1 MTTSTRKSTAPLRG
15 LGPRPDYR
23 PDIDGLRAIA
33 VIAVL
38 LSHLKIPHFGGGY
51 IGVDMFFVIS
61 GYVIYGDYRRRAA
74 VGPFSATDFLWRRLR
89 RLGPQLFAMLT
100 AVLVASAVI
109 LLPSDFQRLPA
120 RLVAT
125 ALGLSNW
132 LFAYQA
138 DYFAPSSEWNVLL
151 HSWTLSV
158 EFQFYIAFPV
168 IILLLARKRPDA
180 LPSALA
186 IIALLSLVY
195 CLWPR
200 AGGGTVYF
208 DTFARAWEFLLGCLL
223 QHLRVPEA
231 SKRLSTI
238 ISVIALAVLAASI
251 HLFGRD
257 GGYPDWRVLLPT
269 LATAALILFLPRS
282 AVQSLLES
290 RAAVGTGRM
299 SYAIYIWH
307 WPFIVFATYVWPGAL
322 ENVMATVA
330 LTLVILAVSWAT
342 WRFVEEPMRRPA
354 LLPEPE
360 FRRVFLISLIVL
372 CGVSGSVWLLGG
384 WPARF
389 DRKVVEIESYAANV
403 NLRRD
408 KCHRGS
414 IDQLPLDQSCTYGA
428 AVTPSLAIWSDSHG
442 VELIAALAPWLAQ
455 HQKSAV
461 QYSFS
466 SCPPV
471 APSADETDCERFNQ
485 AAFAR
490 LMNDRKITDV
500 ILAGA
505 LDSPNYRNNAQWRR
519 QFLAAANG
527 LLTRGKRLILIY
539 PVPNQN
545 FPVPRAMA
553 NAARF
558 SLPYD
563 NARVRRSDYL
573 KRTRAVFSVY
583 DSLGGKNVIRIY
595 PDRVFCKTGM
605 CAVSHDGK
613 PLYFDDNHLSLFGA
627 RQLSK
632 ATTSKISGL

>member
-1 MTTSTRKSTAPLRG
+1 MTPHTRKTTAPLRG

-23 PDIDGLRAIA
+23 SDIDGLRAIA

-74 VGPFSATDFLWRRLR
+74 VGPFSASDFLRRRLR
-89 RLGPQLFAMLT
+89 RLGPQLFAMLA

-132 LFAYQA
+132 LFAYQS
-138 DYFAPSSEWNVLL
+138 DYFALSSEWNVLL

-168 IILLLARKRPDA
+168 IILLLARNGPDA
-180 LPSALA
+180 FPSGLA
-186 IIALLSLVY
+186 IIAILSFVY

-200 AGGGTVYF
+200 AGGGLIYF
-208 DTFARAWEFLLGCLL
+208 DTFARAWEFLLGSLL
-223 QHLRVPEA
+223 QHLRMPDTG
-231 SKRLSTI
+231 KRLPTLI
-238 ISVIALAVLAASI
+238 AVIALTALAASI
-251 HLFGRD
+251 NLFGRD

-269 LATAALILFLPRS
+269 FATAALILFLPHSGMR
-282 AVQSLLES
+282 SLLES
-290 RAAVGTGRM
+290 RAAVSTGRM

-322 ENVMATVA
+322 ENMATTVM
-330 LTLVILAVSWAT
+330 LTLVILSVSWAT
-342 WRFVEEPMRRPA
+342 WRYVEEPMRRPA

-360 FRRVFLISLIVL
+360 FRRVFLMSLVL
-372 CGVSGSVWLLGG
+372 LCSVSGSAWLLGG

-403 NLRRD
+403 NLRRV

-414 IDQLPLDQSCTYGA
+414 ADPLPLGRSCTYGA
-428 AVTPSLAIWSDSHG
+428 AVAPTMAVWSDSHG
-442 VELIAALAPWLAQ
+442 VELIAALAPWLAK

-471 APSADETDCERFNQ
+471 SPSGDKTDCARFNQ

-490 LMNDRKITDV
+490 LMNDRTITDV

-505 LDSPNYRNNAQWRR
+505 LDSPNYRNDARWRR
-519 QFLAAANG
+519 QFLAAADG
-527 LLTRGKRLILIY
+527 LLASGKRLILIY

-558 SLPYD
+558 AIPYD
-563 NARVRRSDYL
+563 NARVRRSEYL
-573 KRTRAVFSVY
+573 KRTRAVFAAY
-583 DSLGGKNVIRIY
+583 DTLGERNVIRIY

-605 CAVSHDGK
+605 CEVAHDGK

-627 RQLSK
+627 RQLAEK
-632 ATTSKISGL
+632 ITSRISRF